1 MITVVAVLI
10 MAGIVAMDTTGGP
23 QLLVSEPVV
32 SCYIVGVL
40 LGAPHT
46 GLLMGLM
53 FQLLSLRYLPLG
65 AARLHDGN
73 MGAFV
78 ATAGLLYAITRYN
91 FVGTYETAMIVPA
104 LLFGDF
110 AGYIGKLLTNAVR
123 RLNGRRSVRLTGL
136 VENGAEVSIPAW
148 HFAGLGLSFLRGMV
162 MAVVLIPL
170 GVVFVGLVRFVPD
183 DLFYGLHYATLL
195 VWGPVTAA
203 AVVYFWM
210 KGTHR
215 YLLAGAVCGL
225 VWLAIT
231 L

>member
-1 MITVVAVLI
+1 MITVVLVLI

-32 SCYIVGVL
+32 SCFIAGAL

-53 FQLLSLRYLPLG
+53 FQLLALRYMPLG

-73 MGAFV
+73 MGAYV
-78 ATAGLLYAITRYN
+78 AAAGLLYAITRYGLT
-91 FVGTYETAMIVPA
+91 GTYVTAMIVPA
-104 LLFGDF
+104 LLYGDF
-110 AGYIGKLLTNAVR
+110 AGYVGKLLTNAIR
-123 RLNGRRSVRLTGL
+123 RLNGRRSERLIAL
-136 VENGAEVSIPAW
+136 VDNGVDVSIPAW
-148 HFAGLGLSFLRGMV
+148 HLTGVGLSFLRGIV
-162 MAVVLIPL
+162 MAIVFIPL
-170 GVVFVGLVRFVPD
+170 GTIICGLVRFVPD
-183 DLFYGLHYATLL
+183 NVLHGLHYATLL

-215 YLLAGAVCGL
+215 YLLAGVVSGL
-225 VWLAIT
+225 AWLVIT

>member
-32 SCYIVGVL
+32 SCLIVGSL
-40 LGAPHT
+40 FGAPHT

-53 FQLLSLRYLPLG
+53 FQLLALRYMPLG

-73 MGAFV
+73 MGAYV
-78 ATAGLLYAITRYN
+78 ATAGLLSAISRYDLT
-91 FVGTYETAMIVPA
+91 GTYETAMIVPA
-104 LLFGDF
+104 LLYGDF
-110 AGYIGKLLTNAVR
+110 AGYLGKLLTNAVR
-123 RLNGRRSVRLTGL
+123 RLNGRRSERLIGL
-136 VENGAEVSIPAW
+136 VESGADVSISVW
-148 HFAGLGLSFLRGMV
+148 HFAGIGLSFMRGIV
-162 MAVVLIPL
+162 MAILLIPL
-170 GVVFVGLVRFVPD
+170 GTAICGLVRFVPD
-183 DLFYGLHYATLL
+183 NLLHGLHYATLL

-215 YLLAGAVCGL
+215 YLLAGAMCGL
-225 VWLAIT
+225 AWLMIT